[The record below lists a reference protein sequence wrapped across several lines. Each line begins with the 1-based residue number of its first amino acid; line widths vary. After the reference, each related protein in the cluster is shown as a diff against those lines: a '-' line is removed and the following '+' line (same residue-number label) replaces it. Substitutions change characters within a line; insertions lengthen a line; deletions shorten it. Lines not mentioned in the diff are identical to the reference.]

1 MAGVFNGGKLKRH
14 APNTWDESVREE
26 KGFGTLTS
34 FFKRPAKAGRPAGVP
49 TKKRGRP
56 ASSSAGV
63 TLEPQW

>member
-34 FFKRPAKAGRPAGVP
+34 LEGLWDSERAGVGGAQQE
-49 TKKRGRP
+49 RRV
-56 ASSSAGV
+56 AV
-63 TLEPQW
+63 